1 MTSEAQSDWLVVVRL
16 SENESRP
23 VGTKFE
29 ELVKLSNPNI
39 SGLGIIPHAKQCG
52 TILQVVVTLAKNK
65 RSSKRKWNYPIPI
78 DWDWKLSPKQSTL
91 KGIYDVAG
99 LMTLADSE
107 PT

>member
-1 MTSEAQSDWLVVVRL
+1 MTSKAQSGWLVVVRL

-39 SGLGIIPHAKQCG
+39 SGLGIIPHAKQFG
-52 TILQVVVTLAKNK
+52 TILQV
-65 RSSKRKWNYPIPI
+65 
-78 DWDWKLSPKQSTL
+78 KLSPKQSTL

-99 LMTLADSE
+99 FWKE
-107 PT
+107 HW